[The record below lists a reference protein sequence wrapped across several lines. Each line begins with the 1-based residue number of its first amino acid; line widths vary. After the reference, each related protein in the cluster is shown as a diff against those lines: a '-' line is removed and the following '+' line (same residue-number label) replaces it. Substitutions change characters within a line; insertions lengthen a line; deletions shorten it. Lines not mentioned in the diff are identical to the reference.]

1 MGRPHDVTTRGGDIV
16 GSNKGSGGGGVVL
29 AAAVLVVLAGAG
41 GAGGAALNSG
51 ASGGGGAAP
60 VTSIGVL
67 KWDAKRSAR
76 GGDTEGAMRHLGLR
90 VDKQALKQE
99 PDCLENSF
107 GQVREYFARNP
118 CAALDRL
125 LLSVGDGTGDASL
138 VSVAWV
144 TFPGRNQARQFDR
157 VIDVHGSGDV
167 RPLSATV
174 LGMAEVPFTAA
185 HYWSELRDTT
195 ITIAEAEPAAGSADP
210 ELLDALAEVAAQLPR
225 P

>member
-1 MGRPHDVTTRGGDIV
+1 M
-16 GSNKGSGGGGVVL
+16 GSNKGSGGGGVALV
-29 AAAVLVVLAGAG
+29 AAVLVVLAGAG

-51 ASGGGGAAP
+51 AGGAGGVAP

-76 GGDTEGAMRHLGLR
+76 GGDAEGAMRHLGVR
-90 VDKQALKQE
+90 VEKQALKQE
-99 PDCLENSF
+99 PSCLENSF
-107 GQVREYFARNP
+107 GQVKDFFARHP
-118 CAALDRL
+118 CTALDRL
-125 LLSVGDGTGDASL
+125 LLAVGDGAGNASV

-157 VIDVHGSGDV
+157 VIGAPGSGDV
-167 RPLSATV
+167 RPLSTT
-174 LGMAEVPFTAA
+174 LTGMAEVSFTAA
-185 HYWSELRDTT
+185 HYWSEIRDTT
-195 ITIAEAEPAAGSADP
+195 IAIAEAEPAAGSVDP